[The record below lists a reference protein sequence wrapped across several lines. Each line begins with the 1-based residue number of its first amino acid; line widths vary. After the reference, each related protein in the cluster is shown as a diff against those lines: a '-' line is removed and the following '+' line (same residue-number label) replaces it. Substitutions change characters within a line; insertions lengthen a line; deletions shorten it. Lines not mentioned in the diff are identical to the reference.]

1 MDSIERL
8 VRGNAFELS
17 GMFGFEPG
25 NTVYTRI
32 NRVATSEGMVG
43 YALDA
48 LKEGFFGEQASSL
61 ILVEYEALA
70 RAPRQTLQ
78 QLYGFLDEP
87 PFEHDFDN
95 VEYEADY
102 FDLALGTPG
111 LHRVRRRVE
120 WVERQCVLPPELFQR
135 FANDMF
141 WRIAAANIR
150 QVPIIRS
157 EG

>member
-78 QLYGFLDEP
+78 HLYAFLDEP
-87 PFEHDFDN
+87 PFEHDFEN
-95 VEYEADY
+95 VEYEADD
-102 FDLALGTPG
+102 FDVALGTPG

-120 WVERQCVLPPELFQR
+120 WVERQSVLPPELFER

-141 WRIAAANIR
+141 WRIPAANLR